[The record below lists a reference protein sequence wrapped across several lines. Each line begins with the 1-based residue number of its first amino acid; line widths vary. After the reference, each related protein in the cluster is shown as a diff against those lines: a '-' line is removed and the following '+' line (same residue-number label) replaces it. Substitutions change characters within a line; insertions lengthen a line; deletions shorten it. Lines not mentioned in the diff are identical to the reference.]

1 MSSDSPILRHPS
13 SIQLMEYAESLVDND
28 APVCA
33 LIASHVSRCPECAAE
48 VRAIRHTLKV
58 STLSQIPEA
67 ENSLVQAILLQA
79 RKEAAADSAKTER
92 NRWFPVLRG
101 AACFA
106 GIILLGM
113 LSFSAALHEGS
124 KAPSIALQAEARPIP
139 APENGWNPVRP
150 FHGSVVQAL
159 AASVAGSGDGLSR
172 SADAGYRRMVDFLDQ
187 DLDAATA
194 ALQRNPGCVRAT
206 QILDAEAKKRLEG
219 LRTLFIDRTL

>member
-1 MSSDSPILRHPS
+1 MSLDSPILRHPS

-113 LSFSAALHEGS
+113 LSSH
-124 KAPSIALQAEARPIP
+124 
-139 APENGWNPVRP
+139 
-150 FHGSVVQAL
+150 
-159 AASVAGSGDGLSR
+159 
-172 SADAGYRRMVDFLDQ
+172 
-187 DLDAATA
+187 
-194 ALQRNPGCVRAT
+194 
-206 QILDAEAKKRLEG
+206 
-219 LRTLFIDRTL
+219 